1 MISSKIVKEYGYL
14 SHNGKIIEVDDEQ
27 VMIFTKSDP
36 GTFNMTYDERET
48 KKNDTTVSIN
58 PITKYKTI
66 ANFLAK
72 LDPRGVNCPKKKQE
86 VTASP

>member
-1 MISSKIVKEYGYL
+1 MEEWTISFVVKHPEMISSKIVKEYGYL

-48 KKNDTTVSIN
+48 KKMILLYQST
-58 PITKYKTI
+58 
-66 ANFLAK
+66 L
-72 LDPRGVNCPKKKQE
+72 
-86 VTASP
+86 